1 LKQLSED
8 ERTRMICEA
17 RELYL
22 MDEAVRR
29 EVAVAEGEARGR
41 AEGEA
46 RGKFD
51 VARKMLAR
59 RMPISDIVDITGLN
73 ERDILSLQY

>member
-1 LKQLSED
+1 
-8 ERTRMICEA
+8 MICEA

-29 EVAVAEGEARGR
+29 EVAVAEGEAKGR
-41 AEGEA
+41 AEG
-46 RGKFD
+46 KFE

-59 RMPISDIVDITGLN
+59 RMPTSDIVDITGLN
-73 ERDILSLQY
+73 ERDILSLQ